1 MGPSERRVV
10 GSLLL
15 LLGLSL
21 LSLGLYTGQLGFVL
35 EIVKKVFETAIA
47 PLAP

>member
-15 LLGLSL
+15 LSGLTFL
-21 LSLGLYTGQLGFVL
+21 ALGLYTGQLGFVL
-35 EIVKKVFETAIA
+35 EFVKKVFETAIA

>member
-1 MGPSERRVV
+1 MDPSELRVL
-10 GSLLL
+10 GSLF
-15 LLGLSL
+15 L
-21 LSLGLYTGQLGFVL
+21 LSGLTFLALGLYTGQVSFVM

>member
-1 MGPSERRVV
+1 MGLSERRVV

-15 LLGLSL
+15 LLGLTFL
-21 LSLGLYTGQLGFVL
+21 ALGLYAGQLSLVL
-35 EIVKKVFETAIA
+35 EIMEKVFETAIA

>member
-15 LLGLSL
+15 LSGLTFL
-21 LSLGLYTGQLGFVL
+21 ALGLYTGQLGFVL

-47 PLAP
+47 PLTP

>member
-1 MGPSERRVV
+1 MGPSERRIV

-15 LLGLSL
+15 LSGLTFLALGV
-21 LSLGLYTGQLGFVL
+21 YTGQLGFVL

>member
-1 MGPSERRVV
+1 MDPSERRVV

-15 LLGLSL
+15 LLGLTFL
-21 LSLGLYTGQLGFVL
+21 ALGLYTGQLGFVL